1 MAGALEAAAPLEVVR
16 QLAVVHHGDVGER
29 VGPVRVGTRDVH
41 VGLGC
46 HADVTDGVRAA
57 ELVQVVLLADGLGV
71 AEVLDDL
78 EGMTQREHFAVRNV
92 LDLIGDVFEFTRV
105 VERDTEGVIRLLLIR
120 DDLGVESGETRLYL
134 GTIALQPAL
143 ELVVARRRRVRDGVA
158 HDDVL
163 SRLSVERIP
172 GRIRAAMLHGLQ
184 HPGHVLTDVVLPILV
199 NDSCD
204 SAHGDL
210 CPRW

>member
-1 MAGALEAAAPLEVVR
+1 MTGALEAAAPLEVVR
-16 QLAVVHHGDVGER
+16 QLAVMHHGDVGER
-29 VGPVRVGTRDVH
+29 VGPVRVSTRDVD

-78 EGMTQREHFAVRNV
+78 EGVTQREHFAVRNV
-92 LDLIGDVFEFTRV
+92 LDLIGDVLEFTRV

>member
-1 MAGALEAAAPLEVVR
+1 MAGALKATAPLEVVR
-16 QLAVVHHGDVGER
+16 QLAVMHHGDVGER
-29 VGPVRVGTRDVH
+29 VGPVRVSTRDVD

-78 EGMTQREHFAVRNV
+78 EGVTQREHFAVRNV
-92 LDLIGDVFEFTRV
+92 LDLIGDVLEFTRV